1 MSQNINNRK
10 NKSSLSDDVQHP
22 QIVLVG
28 QPNCG
33 KSTIFNRVA
42 GYRSV
47 ATNFPGATVEFTR
60 SHVKV
65 NGQTCDL
72 VDLPGTYSLQS
83 LDLAEEEA
91 KKFLLMQRIDVIIN
105 VIDASI
111 LGRSLDLT
119 TELLELELPLVVC
132 LNMMDEATRKG
143 VLIQSSELAELLDVP
158 VIETIGSKGHGI
170 DELFRQAFQIIR
182 SNRQSHH
189 RTMSRHVE
197 KVIQELSD
205 YLPDCEKTGH
215 RKNCRLTAIKLIE
228 NDPYFQKR
236 FSPGVE
242 LKDKVRKCR
251 KKLQTAHGLPAEEV
265 IAAERH
271 SLALGLFEKVA
282 KIGRPKKS
290 WKDWADDV
298 LMHPIFGY
306 VFMTLFLYAFFNV
319 IFKFGA
325 LIENPI
331 LNFFNV
337 QLSQISHYFPKDSFL
352 FTLINGLFQGFA
364 GGIAIVFPYLVPF
377 LLGLAFIEDFGYLP
391 RIAFLMDRFM
401 HKIGLH
407 GPSIVPVILGYG
419 CSVPAVLSTRILS
432 SPRDRFIASVVSV
445 LIPCSARMTIIMGLV
460 GYFLGGTAALGI
472 YLLNLIVIG
481 IVGTVLSRMMPED
494 IPGMILEMPSYQWPS
509 LRVVVAKTWLRLKDF
524 IVIAWPLLIAGSIVL
539 SVAEW
544 YHIDALINKAFS
556 PLTSLLGLPA
566 AVGTTLIFGILRK
579 ELSMLMLFQALG
591 TTDVSA
597 VLSSGQ
603 ILVFTLFV
611 VFYIPCLATL
621 GVLWK
626 EMGWRK
632 TLFASGLTIFIAL
645 FISLLGRAFSYFV
658 F

>member
-1 MSQNINNRK
+1 MKQNK
-10 NKSSLSDDVQHP
+10 NSHNSNSSLLNASGHP
-22 QIVLVG
+22 QIVLLG

-60 SHVKV
+60 SHVKI

-83 LDLAEEEA
+83 LDLAEEET
-91 KKFLLMQRIDVIIN
+91 KKFLLTQNVDVIIN

-111 LGRSLDLT
+111 LGRSLELT
-119 TELLELELPLVVC
+119 IELLELELPMVIC
-132 LNMMDEATRKG
+132 LNMMDEAIRKG
-143 VLIQSSELAELLDVP
+143 VLIRSAELGKLLDLP

-170 DELFRQAFQIIR
+170 NELFRQAFQMIR
-182 SNRQSHH
+182 SKQQSHH
-189 RTMSRHVE
+189 REMSRHVE
-197 KVIQELSD
+197 KVIRELAD
-205 YLPDCEKTGH
+205 NLPDCEKLGD
-215 RKNCRLTAIKLIE
+215 RENCRLTAIKIIE
-228 NDPYFQKR
+228 KDQYF
-236 FSPGVE
+236 
-242 LKDKVRKCR
+242 LDKYSSEASLQDIARKSR
-251 KKLQTAHGLPAEEV
+251 KTLQTAHGRPAEEV

-282 KIGRPKKS
+282 KVGRPNKS
-290 WKDWADDV
+290 WKDRADDI
-298 LMHPIFGY
+298 LMHPILGY
-306 VFMTLFLYAFFNV
+306 IFMALFLYAFFNI

-325 LIENPI
+325 LLENPV
-331 LNFFNV
+331 LNFFNL
-337 QLSQISHYFPKDSFL
+337 QLEQISHFLPKDSFL
-352 FTLINGLFQGFA
+352 FTVVSGLFQGFA
-364 GGIAIVFPYLVPF
+364 GGIAIVFPYLFPF

-407 GPSIVPVILGYG
+407 GPSIVPIILGYG

-472 YLLNLIVIG
+472 YVLNLLVIG
-481 IVGTVLSRMMPED
+481 IVGSILSRMMPED
-494 IPGMILEMPSYQWPS
+494 IPGMIMEMPSYQWPS
-509 LRVVVAKTWLRLKDF
+509 LRVVLAKTWLRLKDF
-524 IVIAWPLLIAGSIVL
+524 IVIAWPLLIVGSILL
-539 SVAEW
+539 SLAEW
-544 YHIDALINKAFS
+544 YHFDNLINHIFS

-566 AVGTTLIFGILRK
+566 AVGTTLIFGVLRK

-591 TTDVSA
+591 TTDVST

-632 TLFASGLTIFIAL
+632 TLFASGLTIFIAIL
-645 FISLLGRAFSYFV
+645 ISLLGRGFAYLV